1 MALSKAKHPRRR
13 RIRELT
19 ILAVVLLPAV
29 AYAVEQLD
37 FKPGFNFY
45 KPEQDVQFGKQYA
58 QQVEK
63 QMPMLNDPMTVDY
76 ITLLGRKLARY
87 EPNSLSIYAWVFHV
101 VNTEDINAFAL
112 PGGYIFVNRGTI
124 EVAQDEAQLA
134 GVLAHEEGH
143 VVMRHGTHQ
152 ASEMALVKTPLSILG
167 GVLGMS
173 ASPAASVLQAGL
185 GFGVNS
191 VFLHNSRSIE
201 AQADALGTYTL
212 YRAGYD
218 PYAMA
223 QFFQILQKKYPQRT
237 LQFFSDHPNPGNR
250 IQNVDAEI
258 RKFGPP
264 RQNWITDTPQFE
276 AVKRHLL
283 TLPAPPKQHQ

>member
-1 MALSKAKHPRRR
+1 MAISK
-13 RIRELT
+13 T
-19 ILAVVLLPAV
+19 IHDKIGKVRDLVILVILLLPAL
-29 AYAVEQLD
+29 AYAVEQLN

-45 KPEQDVQFGKQYA
+45 KPEQDVQLGKQNA
-58 QQVEK
+58 LQVEK
-63 QMPMLNDPMTVDY
+63 QLPMLNDPMTVNY
-76 ITLLGRKLARY
+76 ITQLGRKLARY
-87 EPNSLSIYAWVFHV
+87 EPNSLSIYVWDFHV

-124 EVAQDEAQLA
+124 EVAQNEAQLA
-134 GVLAHEEGH
+134 GVIAHEEGH

-167 GVLGMS
+167 GILGMS
-173 ASPAASVLQAGL
+173 SSSAASIVQAGL

-191 VFLHNSRSIE
+191 IFLHNSRDIE
-201 AQADALGTYTL
+201 AQADAVGTYTL

-276 AVKRHLL
+276 AVKHHLMS
-283 TLPAPPKQHQ
+283 LPPPPKPHK